1 MKRFATALFLLAFSS
16 AALAA
21 DGAAIFKAR
30 CAICHGPEAAG
41 GKIMPRPV
49 KGTAEAKVLEMIR
62 KGSANGKMKPVTL
75 SDEDAAAVAKY
86 VSGLKK

>member
-1 MKRFATALFLLAFSS
+1 MKRFVTGLFLLAFSA

-21 DGAAIFKAR
+21 DGAAIYKSR
-30 CAICHGPEAAG
+30 CAICHGPEGSG
-41 GKIMPRPV
+41 GKIMPRPTR
-49 KGTAEAKVLEMIR
+49 GTPEAKVLEMIK

-86 VSGLKK
+86 VAGLKK